1 MYDEVRP
8 FLKKKSN
15 FRARGSRGG
24 TRKRRERQQ
33 ARAQFAGQHSVYH
46 PHASHHYYPNSH
58 HYGDASFQGNTMPNK
73 YTNSLGSMNF
83 PGASSCAHTIESRE
97 RYLQRMQM
105 NLNMNVSSN
114 ENQLT
119 QKPVSKNQTQAF
131 SQIAILPSSS
141 NTKSFGVIEN
151 LPSVDEEIKIS
162 LTAST
167 SVCTEDEVSGEFD
180 LYETIHP
187 VDKNVDLENEKKS
200 YQCYS
205 SESFFVT
212 SPRSFLLR

>member
-8 FLKKKSN
+8 IRKKKSN

-24 TRKRRERQQ
+24 TRKRREKQQ
-33 ARAQFAGQHSVYH
+33 ARAEFAGQHSH
-46 PHASHHYYPNSH
+46 HQPHHYHRNS
-58 HYGDASFQGNTMPNK
+58 YQYRYANFQGNTMPNK
-73 YTNSLGSMNF
+73 YANYHGSMNF
-83 PGASSCAHTIESRE
+83 PVANNGAHTHESRE
-97 RYLQRMQM
+97 RYLQHMQM

-114 ENQLT
+114 EKQLT
-119 QKPVSKNQTQAF
+119 QGPVSKNQTQDF
-131 SQIAILPSSS
+131 SQMSILPSSS

-162 LTAST
+162 MTAST

-187 VDKNVDLENEKKS
+187 IDKNANLENDKKS